1 MHPGWEFLHAEEAE
15 LQRESEIASIMLH
28 LATTLQAIPSDESI
42 GYALSHE
49 WHQYIVVFVRDKVP
63 KLLGVLIVVFI
74 LLRVVQFFVKRL
86 QSRAITY
93 VGNFHRA
100 AQLRTMASI
109 LRATSFGVIGF
120 LAFLQIL
127 TIFNIPYEPLLA
139 SAGILGVG
147 IGLGAQSIFK
157 DMLNGIF
164 ILLEDQYNVG
174 EVVSIAGLK
183 GTVEDLSLRS
193 TKLRDGDGTLY
204 VIPNSQ
210 IATVSNQ
217 SRDFSV
223 AQLSVSVDASAN
235 PDRVTEILKKLANDV
250 RHDSAFKDI
259 VISDPDV
266 LGINEIRG
274 REVIY
279 LINIRVRANQR
290 DGVLRELRRRIVLA
304 FEKEGIPLGISSNM
318 LVMQQ
323 KPNPTAPPA
332 APTIGV

>member
-1 MHPGWEFLHAEEAE
+1 
-15 LQRESEIASIMLH
+15 MLH
-28 LATTLQAIPSDESI
+28 LAISLQGISSDEPVSNI
-42 GYALSHE
+42 FSRN
-49 WHQYIVVFVRDKVP
+49 WHQYAVSFVWDKVP
-63 KLLGVLIVVFI
+63 RLLGVLIVVFV
-74 LLRVVQFFVKRL
+74 LLRLVQFFVKRL
-86 QSRAITY
+86 QHRAGLQ

-109 LRATSFGVIGF
+109 LRATSYGVIGF

-193 TKLRDGDGTLY
+193 TRLRDGDGTLY
-204 VIPNSQ
+204 MIPNSQ

-217 SRDFSV
+217 SRDYSV
-223 AQLSVSVDASAN
+223 AQLPVSVDASAN
-235 PDRVTEILKKLANDV
+235 PNHVMDLLRGLAQEV
-250 RHDSAFKDI
+250 RDDSAFKDV
-259 VISDPDV
+259 VISDPEV
-266 LGINEIRG
+266 LGVNAIQG

-279 LINIRVRANQR
+279 LIQIRVRANQR
-290 DGVLRELRRRIVLA
+290 DGVLRELRRRIILV
-304 FEKEGIPLGISSNM
+304 FEKDGIPLGTSSNM
-318 LVMQQ
+318 LIMQQ
-323 KPNPTAPPA
+323 KPDPTAPPA
-332 APTIGV
+332 APTLGG

>member
-1 MHPGWEFLHAEEAE
+1 
-15 LQRESEIASIMLH
+15 MLH
-28 LATTLQAIPSDESI
+28 LAVTLQGIPQEER
-42 GYALSHE
+42 LSYVFTHD
-49 WHQYIVVFVRDKVP
+49 WHQYIVVFVRDKAP
-63 KLLGVLIVVFI
+63 KLIAVLIIVFV
-74 LLRVVQFFVKRL
+74 LLRIVRFFVKRL
-86 QSRAITY
+86 QVKASQQ

-100 AQLRTMASI
+100 AQMRTVASI
-109 LRATSFGVIGF
+109 LRATSYGIIGF
-120 LAFLQIL
+120 LAFLQVL
-127 TIFNIPYEPLLA
+127 TVFGIPYEPLLA

-193 TKLRDGDGTLY
+193 TRLRDGDGTLY

-223 AQLSVSVDASAN
+223 AQLPVSVDASAN
-235 PDRVTEILKKLANDV
+235 PDRVMEILRKLADEV
-250 RHDSAFKDI
+250 RRDPAFKDV
-259 VISDPDV
+259 VISDPEIV
-266 LGINEIRG
+266 GVNEIRG

-279 LINIRVRANQR
+279 PVNIRVRVNQR
-290 DGVLRELRRRIVLA
+290 DGVLRELRRRIILA
-304 FEKEGIPLGISSNM
+304 FEKEGVPLGISSNM

-323 KPNPTAPPA
+323 KADPTAPPA
-332 APTIGV
+332 APTTLGG

>member
-1 MHPGWEFLHAEEAE
+1 MHLMTSEPQYAPQEE
-15 LQRESEIASIMLH
+15 R
-28 LATTLQAIPSDESI
+28 
-42 GYALSHE
+42 LSHLLSTE
-49 WHQYIVVFVRDKVP
+49 WHQDISVFLSSKLPKLVFV
-63 KLLGVLIVVFI
+63 LIFTFVLW
-74 LLRVVQFFVKRL
+74 RVVQFFVNRL
-86 QSRAITY
+86 NRRASAQ
-93 VGNFHRA
+93 VANFHRA

-109 LRATSFGVIGF
+109 LRATAYGILGF
-120 LAFLQIL
+120 LTFLQVL
-127 TIFNIPYEPLLA
+127 TIFDIPYQPILA

-157 DMLNGIF
+157 DMINGIL

-193 TKLRDGDGTLY
+193 TRLRDGDGTLY

-210 IATVSNQ
+210 ISTVSNQ

-223 AQLSVSVDASAN
+223 ASLPVSVDASAN
-235 PDRVTEILKKLANDV
+235 PDRVIELLRQLAEDV
-250 RHDSAFKDI
+250 RNDSAFRDI
-259 VISDPDV
+259 AISDPDI
-266 LGINEIRG
+266 LGVNDIRG

-279 LINIRVRANQR
+279 PVNIRVRANQR
-290 DGVLRELRRRIVLA
+290 DGVLRELRRRVILA

-323 KPNPTAPPA
+323 KPDPTAPPA
-332 APTIGV
+332 APTIGA